1 MSNSQSQNLKIFML
15 LLFFICIY
23 SGSYAGKLEKAFEA
37 LHQYNFASAKVGF
50 DKSMKKKPAAASYG
64 LSLLYGTDN
73 NPFFNPDSAYKYII
87 QADTLFDKLDEKEKE
102 KLAEIPV
109 NDSAISAHKVA
120 VSHFFFQRIE
130 NSANVDEYITFIEKH
145 PWAEELNSAIEN
157 RNELAF
163 ELAKDTNTYL
173 AYNHF
178 MNMYPDAE
186 QKKDAKKKYDEL
198 FFKTM
203 TKASTVESYQKF
215 IVEHPE
221 SPYLNHAESMV
232 YELSTAGGSEADYA
246 NFILSNPNNHMIN
259 EAWKRLYRLRI
270 KDGSAEQIS
279 EFLLDYGSYPFK
291 DEAMKDFKLS
301 NTIFYAA
308 KKDGKWGFV
317 DSLGNWLV
325 EPIYDWVEPYKE
337 GKSMVSLN
345 DKIGFVNF
353 RGEQVVSL
361 KYSDAFSFHQ
371 GTAVVE
377 GEDGYGLINFLGDT
391 LIPLKYDELGIVS
404 NGLVYAGNDDLYGY
418 YNVNGDLVI
427 PFQYDLA
434 FDFEYGLAKVKK
446 NGLYGLINQ
455 AGAEVIPF
463 VFDKIFLDSDSL
475 LIGDRDGLYG
485 LITWNK
491 DTLVPFEKDYIGK
504 FSDDLALCIT
514 GDEYSYI
521 NKKGELV
528 FESKYDLDANTVNY
542 ADFKN
547 GYAHYK
553 YKGKFGI
560 IDTLGNRVFP
570 AIFEE
575 VGAYDARFTPVKK
588 RGKWG
593 YANGQVDLVI
603 PYKFNFAW
611 SFADSLAKVEMDGLQ
626 GIIDV
631 EGNYIVET
639 IYNSIEKVQD
649 QPIFIVDKDRKF
661 GLIKNDGLPVLPL
674 LFDQVKP
681 LDSNTMFVELA
692 GLMGIYNR
700 SKQQYVY
707 VEVGFTEALSQAST
721 TQTTISE

>member
-1 MSNSQSQNLKIFML
+1 MLELKALSFKKVL
-15 LLFFICIY
+15 LYLFFTCIY
-23 SGSYAGKLEKAFEA
+23 SGSYAGRIEKAFEA
-37 LHQYNFASAKVGF
+37 LHQYNFADAKLGF
-50 DKSMKKKPAAASYG
+50 EKSMKKQPAASSFG

-73 NPFFNPDSAYKYII
+73 NPYFNPDSAYKYII
-87 QADTLFDKLDEKEKE
+87 QADTFFLKLDEKEKE

-109 NDSAISAHKVA
+109 NDSAISAHKIT
-120 VSHFFFQRIE
+120 VSHFFYQQIASS
-130 NSANVDEYITFIEKH
+130 NKVDDFILFIEKH
-145 PWAEELNSAIEN
+145 PWADEQQIAIEN

-163 ELAKDTNTYL
+163 ELARDTNTYI
-173 AYNHF
+173 AYEHF
-178 MNMYPDAE
+178 MNMYPEAE

-203 TKASTVESYQKF
+203 TQASTVESYQKF
-215 IVEHPE
+215 IKEHPE
-221 SPYLNHAESMV
+221 SPYRKHAELMV
-232 YELSTAGGSEADYA
+232 YELSTQSNSETDYA
-246 NFILSNPNNHMIN
+246 NFISNNPQNYMVN
-259 EAWKRLYRLRI
+259 EAWRRLYRVRI

-279 EFLLDYGSYPFK
+279 EFLLDYAKYPFR
-291 DEAMKDFKLS
+291 DDAMKDFKLS
-301 NTIFYAA
+301 NTTFYAA
-308 KKDGKWGFV
+308 RKDSKWGFV

-325 EPIYDWVEPYKE
+325 NPIYDWVEPYKE
-337 GKSMVSLN
+337 GKSMVSLD
-345 DKIGFVNF
+345 DKIGFINF

-404 NGLVYAGNDDLYGY
+404 NGLIYAGNDDLYGY
-418 YNVNGDLVI
+418 YNVNGDLII

-455 AGAEVIPF
+455 AGEDVIPF
-463 VFDKIFLDSDSL
+463 VFDKIFLDQDSL

-575 VGAYDARFTPVKK
+575 VGAYDSRFTPVKK

-593 YANGQVDLVI
+593 YANGKVDLVI

-611 SFADSLAKVEMDGLQ
+611 SFSDSLAKVEMDGLQ

-631 EGNYIVET
+631 EGNYIVES
-639 IYNSIEKVQD
+639 IYNSIEEVQD
-649 QPIFIVDKDRKF
+649 QHTFIVEKDRKF
-661 GLIKNDGLPVLPL
+661 GIIKNDGLPVLPL
-674 LFDQVKP
+674 LFDQVKT

-692 GLMGIYNR
+692 GLMGIYNT